1 LFDISC
7 IIYFSKLLLFLN
19 FKANNEPKEEVKDDV
34 DDDQHTE
41 EISTNDLEGNGN
53 GNGTPILGTYY
64 IDKNEQRAQIQVTF
78 EQEGKVSRGK
88 VK

>member
-7 IIYFSKLLLFLN
+7 IVYFSELLLFCK

-53 GNGTPILGTYY
+53 GTPILGTYY
-64 IDKNEQRAQIQVTF
+64 IDKNEQPAQIQVTL
-78 EQEGKVSRGK
+78 EQEENNNEF
-88 VK
+88 

>member
-1 LFDISC
+1 MHHKVAFCSTFLVLFT
-7 IIYFSKLLLFLN
+7 FLNFFFFFN

-34 DDDQHTE
+34 DDDPNTE

-64 IDKNEQRAQIQVTF
+64 IDKNEQPAQIQVAFQPIT
-78 EQEGKVSRGK
+78 
-88 VK
+88 